1 MRQFF
6 GNPRIFSSET
16 LWRLVLAFMFLVIP
30 VLLFVELAEEVREGE
45 ALLLDEQILQTIN
58 GYSSPLLDTLTV
70 GFTQLGGVIGVVV
83 LTTGIAALLWGR
95 NKRRMAALLTL
106 GVGGAVLLNLLLKA
120 IFQRGRPEL
129 WERLVTEN
137 SYSFPSGHAMASS
150 ALAFSIVV
158 ICWPTRFRWVGVTLA
173 VAYMLVI
180 GLTRLYLGVHYPSDV
195 IAGWAVSA
203 AWVATM
209 IYVLTYRTTLLKLF
223 RKRQL

>member
-6 GNPRIFSSET
+6 SNPRIFSAET
-16 LWRLVLAFMFLVIP
+16 LWRLVLAFVFLVIP

-45 ALLLDEQILQTIN
+45 ALLLDEQILQAIN
-58 GYSSPLLDTLTV
+58 GSSSPLLDTLAV

-83 LTTGIAALLWGR
+83 LTVGIAALLWGR

-120 IFQRGRPEL
+120 IFQRDRPEL

-209 IYVLTYRTTLLKLF
+209 IYVLTYHTTLLKLF
-223 RKRQL
+223 RKRQR